1 MKSNFKAQVDTF
13 ELIGKYHG
21 NISRVIKNLLDLTD
35 GGELIRKN
43 EKDKFEWNRKGLT
56 IEIYKD
62 KHEQMAFIRIFVE
75 LPILLDIEPHE
86 PVELTPELVS
96 QVENKILDILQR
108 IGIWDL
114 APSVQWKMNM
124 VQLSKDFYVE
134 HDPHLL
140 MKIIEYYV
148 NIKDGRQSCKKER
161 IQAKYSASKVNSI
174 EFCDD
179 GVYHTLSIIQKNVL
193 SKEADATVGRFS
205 QTPTHRVQYKIV
217 CYRKELTCFE
227 QHHADLRE
235 NGDLRSKFV
244 SRYLTQLNKA
254 ALKIL
259 QDEAV
264 AYFDSYS
271 WGISDTVHERMKKFS
286 ERTGINFSQEV
297 LSKIENYLIMVN
309 TNDIAGIVDGLLSMG
324 LSNAAALD
332 AIFEKLALNGLVIPD
347 DILEPEERK
356 FFPYPSLELL
366 LQDKVYEENL

>member
-1 MKSNFKAQVDTF
+1 MKSNFKAQVDAF

-21 NISRVIKNLLDLTD
+21 NISRAIKNLLDLTD
-35 GGELIRKN
+35 SGEPIRKN
-43 EKDKFEWNRKGLT
+43 GKDKFEWNRKGLT
-56 IEIYKD
+56 IEICKD

-75 LPILLDIEPHE
+75 LPILLDVLPHY
-86 PVELTPELVS
+86 PTELTPELVS
-96 QVENKILDILQR
+96 QAENKILDILQR
-108 IGIWDL
+108 IGILDL
-114 APSVQWKMNM
+114 APSAQWKMNM

-148 NIKDGRQSCKKER
+148 NIKDGRQPCKKEHL
-161 IQAKYSASKVNSI
+161 QAKYSTSEVNSI

-179 GVYHTLSIIQKNVL
+179 GAYHTLSIIQKNVL
-193 SKEADATVGRFS
+193 SKEADDTVGRFS
-205 QTPTHRVQYKIV
+205 QTPTHRIQYKVV

-227 QHHADLRE
+227 QQHADLRE
-235 NGDLRSKFV
+235 NCNLRSKFV

-324 LSNAAALD
+324 LS
-332 AIFEKLALNGLVIPD
+332 K
-347 DILEPEERK
+347 
-356 FFPYPSLELL
+356 SC
-366 LQDKVYEENL
+366 

>member
-1 MKSNFKAQVDTF
+1 MKSNFKAQVGAF
-13 ELIGKYHG
+13 ELIGIYYG
-21 NISRVIKNLLDLTD
+21 NISRVTKNLLDLKD
-35 GGELIRKN
+35 RGELIRKN
-43 EKDKFEWNRKGLT
+43 EADKFEWNKKGLT
-56 IEIYKD
+56 IEFCKD
-62 KHEQMAFIRIFVE
+62 GCGQMAFIKIFVE
-75 LPILLDIEPHE
+75 LPILLNVLPCH
-86 PVELTPELVS
+86 PTELTPELVS
-96 QVENKILDILQR
+96 QAENKILDILQR
-108 IGIWDL
+108 IGILDL
-114 APSVQWKMNM
+114 APSAQWKMNM

-148 NIKDGRQSCKKER
+148 NIKDGRQPYKKGCL
-161 IQAKYSASKVNSI
+161 QAKYATSEVNSI

-179 GVYHTLSIIQKNVL
+179 GVYHTLSIIQKNIL
-193 SKEADATVGRFS
+193 SKETDAAVGRFS
-205 QTPTHRVQYKIV
+205 QTPAHRIQYKIV
-217 CYRKELTCFE
+217 YDRNKLTCFE
-227 QHHADLRE
+227 QQHADLRE
-235 NGDLRSKFV
+235 NCDLRSKFV
-244 SRYLTQLNKA
+244 SRYLTQLNSA

-309 TNDIAGIVDGLLSMG
+309 TNDIAGIVDGLLSIG

-332 AIFEKLALNGLVIPD
+332 AIFEKLALNSLVIPD

-366 LQDKVYEENL
+366 LQDKVCEENL

>member
-21 NISRVIKNLLDLTD
+21 NISRVIKNLLDLT
-35 GGELIRKN
+35 GSGELIRKN
-43 EKDKFEWNRKGLT
+43 EKDKFEWNQRGLT
-56 IEIYKD
+56 IELCEDGY
-62 KHEQMAFIRIFVE
+62 EQMTFIRIFVE
-75 LPILLDIEPHE
+75 LPILLNVLPCH
-86 PVELTPELVS
+86 PTELTPEFVS
-96 QVENKILDILQR
+96 QAENEILDILQR

-114 APSVQWKMNM
+114 SSSAQWKMNM

-140 MKIIEYYV
+140 MKVIEYYV
-148 NIKDGRQSCKKER
+148 NIKDGRQPCKKER
-161 IQAKYSASKVNSI
+161 LQAKYATSEVNSI

-193 SKEADATVGRFS
+193 SKEADAAVSRFS
-205 QTPTHRVQYKIV
+205 QTPTHRIQYKIV

-227 QHHADLRE
+227 QRHADLRE
-235 NGDLRSKFV
+235 NCDLRSKFV

-271 WGISDTVHERMKKFS
+271 WGISDTVHERMKKFT

-297 LSKIENYLIMVN
+297 LSKIENYLIILCSS
-309 TNDIAGIVDGLLSMG
+309 TATT
-324 LSNAAALD
+324 AAL
-332 AIFEKLALNGLVIPD
+332 V
-347 DILEPEERK
+347 
-356 FFPYPSLELL
+356 
-366 LQDKVYEENL
+366 

>member
-1 MKSNFKAQVDTF
+1 MKSNFKVQVDAF

-35 GGELIRKN
+35 DRKLIRKN
-43 EKDKFEWNRKGLT
+43 EADKFEWNQKGLT
-56 IEIYKD
+56 IELCKD
-62 KHEQMAFIRIFVE
+62 GDGKTFLVKVFVKM
-75 LPILLDIEPHE
+75 PILFSVTSYETVDVI
-86 PVELTPELVS
+86 PESVN
-96 QVENKILDILQR
+96 QVENKILDFLQQ
-108 IGIWDL
+108 IGIWSL
-114 APSVQWKMNM
+114 VPSVQWQMNT

-134 HDPHLL
+134 YDPHLL

-148 NIKDGRQSCKKER
+148 NIKDGRQPYKKECL
-161 IQAKYSASKVNSI
+161 QAKYATSEVNSI

-179 GVYHTLSIIQKNVL
+179 GVYHTLSIIQKNIL
-193 SKEADATVGRFS
+193 SKETDAAVGRFS
-205 QTPTHRVQYKIV
+205 QTPAHRIQYKIV
-217 CYRKELTCFE
+217 YDRNKLTCFE
-227 QHHADLRE
+227 QQHADLRE
-235 NGDLRSKFV
+235 NCDLRSKFV
-244 SRYLTQLNKA
+244 SRYLTQLNSA

-332 AIFEKLALNGLVIPD
+332 AIFEKLALNSLVIPD

-366 LQDKVYEENL
+366 LQDKVCEENL

>member
-21 NISRVIKNLLDLTD
+21 NIRRVIKNQLDLTD
-35 GGELIRKN
+35 CGELIRKN
-43 EKDKFEWNRKGLT
+43 EKDKFEWNQRGLT
-56 IEIYKD
+56 IELCEDGYK
-62 KHEQMAFIRIFVE
+62 QMTFIRIFVE
-75 LPILLDIEPHE
+75 LPIVLDVLQHRPT
-86 PVELTPELVS
+86 ELKPELVS
-96 QVENKILDILQR
+96 QVENKILDVLQR
-108 IGIWDL
+108 IGIL
-114 APSVQWKMNM
+114 GLVPSVQWKMNI

-134 HDPHLL
+134 YDPHLL

-227 QHHADLRE
+227 QQHADLRE
-235 NGDLRSKFV
+235 NCNLRSKFV

-309 TNDIAGIVDGLLSMG
+309 TNDIAGVVDGLLSMG

-332 AIFEKLALNGLVIPD
+332 AIFEKLALNSLVIPD
-347 DILEPEERK
+347 DILEPQERK

-366 LQDKVYEENL
+366 LQDKVCEENL

>member
-35 GGELIRKN
+35 DRKLIRKN
-43 EKDKFEWNRKGLT
+43 EADKFEWNQKGLT
-56 IEIYKD
+56 IELCKD
-62 KHEQMAFIRIFVE
+62 GDGQTFLVKVFVK
-75 LPILLDIEPHE
+75 LPILFSVISYETVDVI
-86 PVELTPELVS
+86 PELVN
-96 QVENKILDILQR
+96 QVENRILDILQR
-108 IGIWDL
+108 IGILDL
-114 APSVQWKMNM
+114 APSAQWKMNM

-140 MKIIEYYV
+140 MKITEYYV
-148 NIKDGRQSCKKER
+148 NIKDGRQICEKER
-161 IQAKYSASKVNSI
+161 IKAKYSTSEVNSI

-235 NGDLRSKFV
+235 NCDLRSKFV

-309 TNDIAGIVDGLLSMG
+309 ANDIAGIVDGLLSMG

-332 AIFEKLALNGLVIPD
+332 TIFEKLALNGLVIPD